1 MYTKVKIGGIQYTI
15 ELVDNGDMVNYNDK
29 KEKHPSLAGEFDYF
43 KQYIKVLKSSPER
56 ELRGMLYAIIHM
68 IVIEYAIRELIDDE
82 NGSFR
87 DIAIDQ
93 LTLGLVGALG
103 SIGITKLEPTNIDTI
118 MNSTKIKI
126 GYATYSIEK
135 VDDKNKISHDDNNE
149 TTSDLLG
156 EISYSKQSI
165 KILKTSPEREL
176 RSTLHEILHGIV
188 MEYNVRELIDDNDD
202 HDELVIHQL
211 SLGLAEVLESVEN
224 VSIASNVD

>member
-1 MYTKVKIGGIQYTI
+1 MYTRVKIGGIIYTM
-15 ELVDNGDMVNYNDK
+15 ELVDDGDMINHNDN
-29 KEKHPSLAGEFDYF
+29 KEKHPVLAGEFDYL

-82 NGSFR
+82 NGGFR

-103 SIGITKLEPTNIDTI
+103 SIGITALEPTNINTL

-126 GYATYSIEK
+126 GYATYTIEK
-135 VDDKNKISHDDNNE
+135 VDDKNEINHDDSE
-149 TTSDLLG
+149 VTSDLLG

-188 MEYNVRELIDDNDD
+188 MEYNIRELIDDNDD

-211 SLGLAEVLESVEN
+211 SLGLAEVLENVEN
-224 VSIASNVD
+224 VSIASNID

>member
-1 MYTKVKIGGIQYTI
+1 MYTKVKIGGVVYTI
-15 ELVDNGDMVNYNDK
+15 ELVDDGDMINDK
-29 KEKHPSLAGEFDYF
+29 KEKRQALAGEFDYF

-82 NGSFR
+82 NGGFR

-103 SIGITKLEPTNIDTI
+103 SIGITALEPTNINTL

-126 GYATYSIEK
+126 GCSTYDITK
-135 VDDKNKISHDDNNE
+135 VNDKNEISHDDSE
-149 TTSDLLG
+149 VTSDLLG

-176 RSTLHEILHGIV
+176 RSTLHEILHGII
-188 MEYNVRELIDDNDD
+188 MEYSIRELIDDNDE

-211 SLGLAEVLESVEN
+211 SLGLAEVLENVEN
-224 VSIASNVD
+224 VSIASSID

>member
-93 LTLGLVGALG
+93 LTLGLVGTLG

-126 GYATYSIEK
+126 GCSTYDITK
-135 VDDKNKISHDDNNE
+135 VNDKNEISHDDSE
-149 TTSDLLG
+149 VTSDLLG

-188 MEYNVRELIDDNDD
+188 MEYNVRELIDDNED

-211 SLGLAEVLESVEN
+211 SLGLAEVFESVEN
-224 VSIASNVD
+224 VSIASNID

>member
-1 MYTKVKIGGIQYTI
+1 MYTKVKIGGVIYTI
-15 ELVDNGDMVNYNDK
+15 ELVDDGDMVNYNDK
-29 KEKHPSLAGEFDYF
+29 KEKRLSLAGEFDYL

-56 ELRGMLYAIIHM
+56 ELRGMLYAIMHM
-68 IVIEYAIRELIDDE
+68 IVIEYAIREFIDDE
-82 NGSFR
+82 NGGFR

-103 SIGITKLEPTNIDTI
+103 SIGITALEPTNINTI

-126 GYATYSIEK
+126 GCTTYTITK
-135 VDDKNKISHDDNNE
+135 VNDKNEISHDDNNE

-188 MEYNVRELIDDNDD
+188 MEYNVRELIDDNDE

-224 VSIASNVD
+224 VSIASSID

>member
-1 MYTKVKIGGIQYTI
+1 MYTKVKIGGVMYTI
-15 ELVDNGDMVNYNDK
+15 EITDDRDMINHNDN
-29 KEKHPSLAGEFDYF
+29 KEKHPALAGEFDYL
-43 KQYIKVLKSSPER
+43 KQYIKIPKSSPER

-82 NGSFR
+82 NGGFR

-93 LTLGLVGALG
+93 LTLGLVVALG
-103 SIGITKLEPTNIDTI
+103 SIGITALEPTNINTI

-126 GYATYSIEK
+126 GCTTYDIEK
-135 VDDKNKISHDDNNE
+135 VDDKNKISHNDSE
-149 TTSDLLG
+149 AISDLLG

-165 KILKTSPEREL
+165 RILKTSPEREL

-224 VSIASNVD
+224 VSIASSVD